1 MLMRQMEDQ
10 KAEIERM
17 QIENEEEKAVLES
30 GLDETL
36 LELATLRDGQGEKSA
51 VLQERLDQMMSSH
64 KRKMQQILGE
74 LASILPEKSMLSSQW
89 LLALIHGL
97 LTNNNVPV

>member
-1 MLMRQMEDQ
+1 MRQVEDQ

-51 VLQERLDQMMSSH
+51 VLQDRLDQMMSSH

-74 LASILPEKSMLSSQW
+74 CHAFCQRCHCCLCNDCLLYSM
-89 LLALIHGL
+89 
-97 LTNNNVPV
+97 TY

>member
-1 MLMRQMEDQ
+1 MRQVEDQ

-51 VLQERLDQMMSSH
+51 VLQKRLDTMMSAH
-64 KRKMQQILGE
+64 KRKMQQILGT
-74 LASILPEKSMLSSQW
+74 LQVVCL
-89 LLALIHGL
+89 
-97 LTNNNVPV
+97 